1 MIAAISRPAG
11 TEWRDRPLNSIA
23 NRGQLCDSSIFP
35 GMTVSSS
42 MRPNLFI
49 VGAMKAA
56 TTSIAQFL
64 ASVDG
69 VQMCRQKEPHHF
81 CTDLYLH
88 PEFSSLPQIRGFMGQ
103 EWIRNRDD
111 YLALFPAAGHSRY
124 LAEASTTYLY
134 SQDAAKEIAAF
145 SPDARIVILLR
156 QPVRRAFSEYQMNR
170 KIGLAKGSFSE
181 EMAADLERYRRG
193 EFKLF
198 ERYVYAGM
206 YAAQVERFLR
216 AFPRERIFIAAI
228 DRPGRDI
235 NGVARELCTFLGL
248 AAQAE
253 VPRLNEAGLAAFP
266 ALNRLLFESGIKGWI
281 SRSLPAGMKA
291 GFKKLYYSD
300 AAPPKLGQDE
310 IERWTGTFADD
321 IAALSRL
328 VDEDLAHWTRS

>member
-1 MIAAISRPAG
+1 
-11 TEWRDRPLNSIA
+11 
-23 NRGQLCDSSIFP
+23 
-35 GMTVSSS
+35 

-69 VQMCRQKEPHHF
+69 VHMCRQKEPHHF
-81 CTDLYLH
+81 CTDLYQH

-103 EWIRNRDD
+103 QWIRDRDE
-111 YLALFPAAGHSRY
+111 YLALFPGDGDSRY
-124 LAEASTTYLY
+124 VAEASTTYLY
-134 SQDAAKEIAAF
+134 SQTAAREIAAF

-156 QPVRRAFSEYQMNR
+156 HPVRRAFSEYQMNR
-170 KIGLAKGSFSE
+170 KIGLAKGSFAQ
-181 EMAADLERYRRG
+181 EMAADLERYQRG

-206 YAAQVERFLR
+206 YAAQVARFLE

-235 NGVARELCTFLGL
+235 DGVARELCGFLGL
-248 AAQAE
+248 EAQFG

-266 ALNRLLFESGIKGWI
+266 TLNRLLFESGIKGWV
-281 SRSLPAGMKA
+281 SRTLPPGVKA
-291 GFKKLYYSD
+291 SFKKLYYSD
-300 AAPPKLGQDE
+300 ATPPKLGQEDL
-310 IERWTGTFADD
+310 ERWTEVFAADVS
-321 IAALSRL
+321 ALSRL
-328 VDEDLAHWTRS
+328 VNEDLGHWTGRAVPGADRPLGLAEA